1 MGHNP
6 NMYRPRASSCA
17 ATSTCTNGA
26 RPTSNS
32 SCNSNCSSQSR
43 RLRNRRIRP
52 SSAGNAI
59 KTVSSSNTSGGNIGG
74 NTNGGGDRLHGRAD
88 VTIDRPMAPPPPP
101 TEQQPQFKASRPSV
115 PALHVRD
122 ADDYMYDSEN
132 VAPTQHHK
140 TQYQHQHQNY
150 RDPSQYN
157 GPDHKPHVMLPFGTS
172 PMYHPPDPSRII
184 EIRSSRSSMA
194 GGPNGGSS
202 RSRRNNISRYNN
214 NVRNVQHRRYAYD
227 EEEATTEDKRMYDLA
242 TWRMYHR
249 IMDSRRRRQEEMLRG
264 GGVGG
269 DGDEYGSSTFF
280 PPGFDPERHERMIR
294 QAKSEADSV
303 FRRTLLRSSTV
314 NGRDD
319 VDDDPDLHVLLP
331 PSSGLNPSLCLTP
344 GAGTGTGAGPESLV
358 HMLARARR
366 AGTEVAADYGD
377 VFDIDM

>member
-59 KTVSSSNTSGGNIGG
+59 KTMSSSNTSGDSISG

-101 TEQQPQFKASRPSV
+101 SEQQPQQSKASRPSV
-115 PALHVRD
+115 PALRD
-122 ADDYMYDSEN
+122 ADDSMCDSEN
-132 VAPTQHHK
+132 VAPTEHHHK
-140 TQYQHQHQNY
+140 TQYQHQYQNY
-150 RDPSQYN
+150 RDPSNYN
-157 GPDHKPHVMLPFGTS
+157 GPDQRPHVMLPFGTS

-184 EIRSSRSSMA
+184 EIRSSRSSTV

-202 RSRRNNISRYNN
+202 NNDTNNRYNN

-264 GGVGG
+264 GGGG
-269 DGDEYGSSTFF
+269 GGGGDDGDEYGSSTFF

-331 PSSGLNPSLCLTP
+331 PSSGTNPSLCLTP
-344 GAGTGTGAGPESLV
+344 GAGPESLV

>member
-1 MGHNP
+1 MCPLVFVVCSHFLLP
-6 NMYRPRASSCA
+6 SCI
-17 ATSTCTNGA
+17 S
-26 RPTSNS
+26 
-32 SCNSNCSSQSR
+32 
-43 RLRNRRIRP
+43 L
-52 SSAGNAI
+52 
-59 KTVSSSNTSGGNIGG
+59 VSSPYGEYTSLFLYI
-74 NTNGGGDRLHGRAD
+74 
-88 VTIDRPMAPPPPP
+88 IQPP
-101 TEQQPQFKASRPSV
+101 T
-115 PALHVRD
+115 D
-122 ADDYMYDSEN
+122 
-132 VAPTQHHK
+132 
-140 TQYQHQHQNY
+140 
-150 RDPSQYN
+150 
-157 GPDHKPHVMLPFGTS
+157 
-172 PMYHPPDPSRII
+172 
-184 EIRSSRSSMA
+184 
-194 GGPNGGSS
+194 
-202 RSRRNNISRYNN
+202 
-214 NVRNVQHRRYAYD
+214 
-227 EEEATTEDKRMYDLA
+227 DLA